1 MCRFNIILFVG
12 MFLLHLSLYS
22 LSYAETELDK
32 KIAEQVTKTV
42 DERYKNTESKLETNL
57 QKHIDAKTSKIL
69 DDQFKEA
76 ASRLEN
82 QADRHFESMN
92 KVFDDTHESFK
103 WLISCASGVLIVLA
117 GIGAVLLLGHN
128 KNIRE
133 HIKEEFE
140 QTQKNLHNKI
150 EKLEQQYEQ
159 KMVELRVSL
168 HEFEQ
173 MKDFY
178 KQALKESEELKKKY
192 EDLTAYKHKKIVW
205 ALETSKIDASS
216 EVADIREENFEVYEC
231 PEKKESSL
239 PKNQYALMIYSYCK
253 SEKSIERLNKIVNL
267 LKSTQGYIPL
277 IIYTYNSENL
287 SLRLDEEELNIL
299 RDYRN
304 YYVIANMPLTLKS
317 YFNSLIR
324 TEKATVFKSF

>member
-1 MCRFNIILFVG
+1 MMCRFNIILFVG

-117 GIGAVLLLGHN
+117 GIGAVLLLD
-128 KNIRE
+128 R
-133 HIKEEFE
+133 
-140 QTQKNLHNKI
+140 
-150 EKLEQQYEQ
+150 
-159 KMVELRVSL
+159 
-168 HEFEQ
+168 
-173 MKDFY
+173 
-178 KQALKESEELKKKY
+178 
-192 EDLTAYKHKKIVW
+192 
-205 ALETSKIDASS
+205 
-216 EVADIREENFEVYEC
+216 
-231 PEKKESSL
+231 
-239 PKNQYALMIYSYCK
+239 
-253 SEKSIERLNKIVNL
+253 
-267 LKSTQGYIPL
+267 
-277 IIYTYNSENL
+277 
-287 SLRLDEEELNIL
+287 
-299 RDYRN
+299 
-304 YYVIANMPLTLKS
+304 
-317 YFNSLIR
+317 
-324 TEKATVFKSF
+324 